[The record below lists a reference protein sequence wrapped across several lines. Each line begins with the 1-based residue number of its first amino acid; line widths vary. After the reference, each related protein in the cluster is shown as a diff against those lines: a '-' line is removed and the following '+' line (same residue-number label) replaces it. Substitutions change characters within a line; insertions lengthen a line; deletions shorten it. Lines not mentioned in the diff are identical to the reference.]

1 MMNIGYNPT
10 VSGTEKS
17 IEVHFFDF
25 DQDLY
30 DLELQIDILD
40 RLREEHKFESVDAL
54 KDQLSKDKIT
64 SLSIIKRL

>member
-1 MMNIGYNPT
+1 MNIGYNPT

-64 SLSIIKRL
+64 SLFIIKRL